1 MILPIFKKLL
11 SKQISKE
18 VYKLAKFEQK
28 INQFDSRIASS
39 RFSPEKKLIEAQFEI
54 ANKRF
59 LGIVKH
65 LVKVMPLISESIKN
79 IELGIDSLKEN
90 PEAPK
95 YHITNDILEEVENEA
110 LDLGAD
116 KVGFTRLSP
125 HHIFKNHS
133 VLFDNLIV
141 IIQEMD
147 KERVNL
153 APSFETF
160 KMIHQTYASL
170 GVISNEL
177 TRFLRNK
184 GFAAQAGS
192 ALNGM
197 SVYPILAQNA
207 GLGWIGKNG
216 LLITPEFG
224 PRQRIAVIYTDIKN
238 FPYNTAN
245 KHTWISEYCQKCKVC
260 IKKCPAGAIYE
271 TPIVTNQY
279 HTTHISSEKCF
290 PEFYDNYGCSIC
302 IKVCPFSK
310 TNYEKLKSPFQN

>member
-1 MILPIFKKLL
+1 
-11 SKQISKE
+11 
-18 VYKLAKFEQK
+18 
-28 INQFDSRIASS
+28 
-39 RFSPEKKLIEAQFEI
+39 
-54 ANKRF
+54 
-59 LGIVKH
+59 
-65 LVKVMPLISESIKN
+65 
-79 IELGIDSLKEN
+79 
-90 PEAPK
+90 
-95 YHITNDILEEVENEA
+95 
-110 LDLGAD
+110 
-116 KVGFTRLSP
+116 
-125 HHIFKNHS
+125 
-133 VLFDNLIV
+133 
-141 IIQEMD
+141 MD
-147 KERVNL
+147 KKRVNL

-177 TRFLRNK
+177 SRFLRNK
-184 GFAAQAGS
+184 EFAAQAGS

-224 PRQRIAVIYTDIKN
+224 PRQRIAVIYTNIKN
-238 FPYNTAN
+238 LPYNTAN

-279 HTTHISSEKCF
+279 HTTHIRSEKCF

-310 TNYEKLKSPFQN
+310 TNYEKLIT